1 MNGDGNESFRHRLF
15 YGVMLLDSGKE
26 KSPVKGRGNLMFSQL
41 NLNSSLY
48 RSSCR

>member
-1 MNGDGNESFRHRLF
+1 MKMSGDGNENFLHRLF

-41 NLNSSLY
+41 
-48 RSSCR
+48 